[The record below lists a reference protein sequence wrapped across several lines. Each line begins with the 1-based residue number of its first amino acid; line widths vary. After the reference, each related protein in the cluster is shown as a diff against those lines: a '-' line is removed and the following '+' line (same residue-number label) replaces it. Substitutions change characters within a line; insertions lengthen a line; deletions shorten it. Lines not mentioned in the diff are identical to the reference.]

1 MIKAI
6 YFMYKKP
13 SWAVEDFQDYW
24 RTTHADL
31 VRQVP
36 RVRRYFQSH
45 TLLSG
50 YRRPI
55 PPPADG
61 IEEISFDAVEDVKTF
76 ETTEPSRSTTADFR
90 NFMDVD
96 RIHRIL
102 AEEITIKEGAVHED
116 MVKSIEFV
124 TRKPDMPL
132 SDFHRYWEKTHGPIA
147 AKIQVINRYVQS
159 HTLMSEYGK
168 EVPPAYD
175 GIAETWFDGTAA
187 MRASAA
193 SPEYAATRDDE
204 ANFLAG
210 ELPFIITKEIKIV

>member
-6 YFMYKKP
+6 YVMYRKP
-13 SWAVEDFQDYW
+13 GWAVEDFQDYW

-36 RVRRYFQSH
+36 RIRRYFQSH

-50 YRRPI
+50 YGRPS

-61 IEEISFDAVEDVKTF
+61 IEEISFDAVEDIEVL
-76 ETTEPSRSTTADFR
+76 ETTETGRSAVADFA
-90 NFMDVD
+90 NFADTD
-96 RIHRIL
+96 RIRRFL
-102 AEEITIKEGAVHED
+102 VEEITIKEGPVHKG
-116 MVKSIEFV
+116 MVKNIEFV

-132 SDFHRYWEKTHGPIA
+132 ADFRRYWKEIHGPIA
-147 AKIQVINRYVQS
+147 AGIDVINRYVQS

-168 EVPPAYD
+168 KEPPVYD
-175 GIAETWFDGTAA
+175 GLAETWFDDTAA
-187 MRASAA
+187 MRTSAA
-193 SPEYAATRDDE
+193 TPEYAATRGDE
-204 ANFLAG
+204 ANFLAN